1 MTETD
6 KKLGEFGADIATLK
20 DKVGDLDQDI
30 SRFNEQYHEGMSR
43 IEQRL
48 ASIETRLSS
57 KFKTDISR
65 ERLAWMLGVALVAGL
80 FLENDT
86 AMQLIK
92 GLMK

>member
-20 DKVGDLDQDI
+20 DKVGDLDRDV

-43 IEQRL
+43 IERQL

-65 ERLAWMLGVALVAGL
+65 ERLAWVLAVALVAGL